1 MTAGERNC
9 YIAIG
14 ELLDCYK
21 IEDVQF
27 ALREQCRERGIK
39 RGGRRRQSA
48 AETPRPADQR

>member
-14 ELLDCYK
+14 ELLDMYK

-39 RGGRRRQSA
+39 TTRRRA
-48 AETPRPADQR
+48 PKVVEGLTDPNRR